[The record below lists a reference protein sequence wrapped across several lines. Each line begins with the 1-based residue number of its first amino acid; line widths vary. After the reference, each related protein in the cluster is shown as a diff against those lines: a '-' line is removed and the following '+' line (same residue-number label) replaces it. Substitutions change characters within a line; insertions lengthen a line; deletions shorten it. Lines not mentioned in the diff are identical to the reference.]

1 MKNLGQL
8 PSRSDAL
15 ITDVIGVMRISK
27 NSITRNVDQ
36 GSSEQDLLGE
46 FLMILATG
54 SSVTEE
60 KAEKTGGVRSESV
73 YLGGLEF
80 AKD

>member
-1 MKNLGQL
+1 MSLYLGQL

-27 NSITRNVDQ
+27 NSITRNVGQ

-46 FLMILATG
+46 FLMILAT
-54 SSVTEE
+54 
-60 KAEKTGGVRSESV
+60 
-73 YLGGLEF
+73 
-80 AKD
+80 